1 MNSLQDGSLAEGF
14 RRLELSNSVYE
25 IEAIKQAAYRF
36 SDRVSVEIIPGTEVT
51 VCRLLPV
58 TPVAGKH
65 LDEIAE
71 DFRTEA
77 LDQDLRLK
85 VAKETEATRNLIL
98 SLAFSKTGL
107 QG

>member
-1 MNSLQDGSLAEGF
+1 MNSLQDGSDAGGY
-14 RRLELSNSVYE
+14 RRVELSNAVYE
-25 IEAIKQAAYRF
+25 LEAIKQAAYRF
-36 SDRVSVEIIPGTEVT
+36 SDRISVEILPGSDFTI
-51 VCRLLPV
+51 CRLVPV
-58 TPVAGKH
+58 TPAAGKH

-85 VAKETEATRNLIL
+85 VSTETEATRNLIL

>member
-1 MNSLQDGSLAEGF
+1 MNVADDGSHAEGF
-14 RRLELSNSVYE
+14 RRLEFSNSVYE
-25 IEAIKQAAYRF
+25 IEAIKRAAYRF
-36 SDRVSVEIIPGTEVT
+36 SDRVSVEILPGAEVT

-58 TPVAGKH
+58 TPAAKKH
-65 LDEIAE
+65 LDEIVE

-85 VAKETEATRNLIL
+85 VSKETEATRNLIL